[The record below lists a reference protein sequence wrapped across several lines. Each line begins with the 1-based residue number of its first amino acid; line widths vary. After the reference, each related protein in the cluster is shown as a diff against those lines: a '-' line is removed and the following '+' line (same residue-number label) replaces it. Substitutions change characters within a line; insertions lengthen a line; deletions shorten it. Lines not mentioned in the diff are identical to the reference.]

1 MPVKAGMLRVPG
13 PPISIPRGPSGAQ
26 PPGRGAPRGGT
37 RGARCGLQPG
47 PWRTSTAAQPGSAAF
62 DFSGFCNGSSHGY
75 LIYIKNKYSKNFNKK
90 IPKIIN
96 NFNGK
101 KEYWVFN
108 DVNAQINENQI
119 ILLNGNDI
127 DLKEY
132 KIIDEYKN
140 NCFFIEKK

>member
-1 MPVKAGMLRVPG
+1 MSNKK
-13 PPISIPRGPSGAQ
+13 IAQ
-26 PPGRGAPRGGT
+26 LLKKNIFELLLIILIFFIFFQEFKIFRNIYYLFNKSHDQRAT
-37 RGARCGLQPG
+37 DAYKK
-47 PWRTSTAAQPGSAAF
+47 TF
-62 DFSGFCNGSSHGY
+62 FSGFCNGSSHGY